1 MDIPEKSSLSISF
14 SNQKEAE
21 ERLAA
26 LNEIKSEEIPEGISL
41 LAEPLTEKIDISSV
55 LNFKNIAYLSCSG
68 DNAEDGSVLDF
79 DWVLDLRRQCILHDI
94 PFYFTSTGT
103 NFRMRGRD
111 FHISEKFRESQ
122 AAKADVHYYPVSRA
136 FNPPVLQ
143 SSVALKNSGIND
155 TDTGNPNVPLSQDIT
170 TSYAEDSLKS
180 EEATPAGENTN
191 SGELSYKSDGI
202 SIPGIN
208 YEIEMEPED
217 RYIDK
222 LFTRISYS
230 KFRSSFHLR
239 EQERNYYLSQGEEV
253 IRRHA
258 MDFISKKLA
267 PAEPENDGKQT
278 PMKGHPVFI
287 AQHATAC
294 CCRGCLHKWHHVP
307 EHRPLSESEQQYIV
321 KILMCWIKNEMNG
334 SPAEDNRTETV

>member
-1 MDIPEKSSLSISF
+1 MDIPVKASLSISF
-14 SNQKEAE
+14 SNQREAE
-21 ERLAA
+21 EKLAVINE
-26 LNEIKSEEIPEGISL
+26 LNLEEIPDGVAL
-41 LAEPLTEKIDISSV
+41 LAEPLTEKVDIASF
-55 LNFKNIAYLSCSG
+55 LDFENISYLSCSG
-68 DNAEDGSVLDF
+68 DDSEDGSVLDF

-94 PFYFTSTGT
+94 PFYFTSTGA

-122 AAKADVHYYPVSRA
+122 AAKADVHYFPVSRA
-136 FNPPVLQ
+136 FNPPVFQ
-143 SSVALKNSGIND
+143 STFAPKNSTNHDTAAGI
-155 TDTGNPNVPLSQDIT
+155 TEAPSSQSANTYDV
-170 TSYAEDSLKS
+170 EDSLNF
-180 EEATPAGENTN
+180 EESTPAGENIK
-191 SGELSYKSDGI
+191 SEQLSSEDDGI

-208 YEIEMEPED
+208 YEIEVEPED

-258 MDFISKKLA
+258 MDFVSKKLA

-307 EHRPLSESEQQYIV
+307 EHRPLTESEQQYIV
-321 KILMCWIKNEMNG
+321 KILMSWIKKEMSENLTG
-334 SPAEDNRTETV
+334 NN

>member
-1 MDIPEKSSLSISF
+1 MDISVKASLSISF

-21 ERLAA
+21 EKLAS
-26 LNEIKSEEIPEGISL
+26 LNDLKAEEVPDGVAL
-41 LAEPLTEKIDISSV
+41 LAEPLTEKIDLASFLSCGNIS
-55 LNFKNIAYLSCSG
+55 YLSCTG
-68 DNAEDGSVLDF
+68 DDAEDGSVLDF

-94 PFYFTSTGT
+94 PFYFTSTGA

-111 FHISEKFRESQ
+111 FHIGEKFRESQ

-136 FNPPVLQ
+136 FNPPVFQ
-143 SSVALKNSGIND
+143 STIAPKNSEPHD
-155 TDTGNPNVPLSQDIT
+155 TDAKINEAHSSQNTDT
-170 TSYAEDSLKS
+170 HDVEDSMNFKESNPADKNIES
-180 EEATPAGENTN
+180 EHTVPMVNSEA
-191 SGELSYKSDGI
+191 DGI

-208 YEIEMEPED
+208 YEIEVEPED

-222 LFTRISYS
+222 LFARISYS

-239 EQERNYYLSQGEEV
+239 EQERTYYLSQGEEV
-253 IRRHA
+253 IRKHA
-258 MDFISKKLA
+258 MDFVSKKLA

-307 EHRPLSESEQQYIV
+307 EHRPLTESEQQYVV
-321 KILMCWIKNEMNG
+321 KILMSWIKKEMSEG
-334 SPAEDNRTETV
+334 FR

>member
-1 MDIPEKSSLSISF
+1 MDIPVKASLSISF
-14 SNQKEAE
+14 SNQREAE
-21 ERLAA
+21 EKLAA
-26 LNEIKSEEIPEGISL
+26 INELNLEEIPDGVAL
-41 LAEPLTEKIDISSV
+41 LAEPLTEKIDIASF
-55 LNFKNIAYLSCSG
+55 LDFENISYLSCSG
-68 DNAEDGSVLDF
+68 DNTDEGSVLDF

-143 SSVALKNSGIND
+143 SS
-155 TDTGNPNVPLSQDIT
+155 
-170 TSYAEDSLKS
+170 
-180 EEATPAGENTN
+180 
-191 SGELSYKSDGI
+191 YKSDGI

-258 MDFISKKLA
+258 MDFVSKKLA

-334 SPAEDNRTETV
+334 SPAEDNRAETV

>member
-1 MDIPEKSSLSISF
+1 MDIPVKTSLSISF
-14 SNQKEAE
+14 SNQREAE
-21 ERLAA
+21 EKLAVINE
-26 LNEIKSEEIPEGISL
+26 LNLEEIPDGVAL
-41 LAEPLTEKIDISSV
+41 LAEPLTEKIDIASF
-55 LNFKNIAYLSCSG
+55 LDFENISYLSCSG
-68 DNAEDGSVLDF
+68 DNADDGSVLDF

-94 PFYFTSTGT
+94 PFYFTSTGA

-111 FHISEKFRESQ
+111 FHIGENFRESQ

-136 FNPPVLQ
+136 FNPPVFQ
-143 SSVALKNSGIND
+143 STIAPKNPANHDTAAGITEATSSQSANTSG
-155 TDTGNPNVPLSQDIT
+155 V
-170 TSYAEDSLKS
+170 EDSLNFQ
-180 EEATPAGENTN
+180 EATPADENIKSGCTASKVN
-191 SGELSYKSDGI
+191 SEADGI

-208 YEIEMEPED
+208 YKIEAEPED

-239 EQERNYYLSQGEEV
+239 EQERSYCLSHSEET
-253 IRRHA
+253 IKQHA
-258 MDFISKKLA
+258 MDFVSKKLA

-307 EHRPLSESEQQYIV
+307 EHRPLTESEQQYIV
-321 KILMCWIKNEMNG
+321 KILMSWIKKEMSENLTG
-334 SPAEDNRTETV
+334 NN

>member
-1 MDIPEKSSLSISF
+1 MDIPVKASLSISF
-14 SNQKEAE
+14 SNQREAE
-21 ERLAA
+21 EKLAA
-26 LNEIKSEEIPEGISL
+26 INELNLEEIPDGVAL
-41 LAEPLTEKIDISSV
+41 LAEPLTEKIDIASF
-55 LNFKNIAYLSCSG
+55 LDFENISYLSCSG
-68 DNAEDGSVLDF
+68 DNTDEGSVLDF

-94 PFYFTSTGT
+94 PFYFTSTGA

-111 FHISEKFRESQ
+111 FHIGEKFRESQ

-136 FNPPVLQ
+136 FNPPVFQ
-143 SSVALKNSGIND
+143 STIAPKNSINPD
-155 TDTGNPNVPLSQDIT
+155 TAAVL
-170 TSYAEDSLKS
+170 
-180 EEATPAGENTN
+180 
-191 SGELSYKSDGI
+191 

-208 YEIEMEPED
+208 YEIEVEPED

-258 MDFISKKLA
+258 MDFVSKKLA

-334 SPAEDNRTETV
+334 SPAEDNREETV